1 VPKEDL
7 IKYIEEAKSRGV
19 GDDVIRTTLIYAHW
33 TKEEISDAFKGY
45 DESRTLYDPNTISSG
60 TARVRSVNFT
70 NKGKAVA
77 GTIYKKSHATLVF
90 LLVVLVVVAGWVVW
104 RVIEENNILAPVRAL
119 PPQSFEEAGFAPDS
133 FVETEGE

>member
-1 VPKEDL
+1 MPKEDL

-19 GDDVIRTTLIYAHW
+19 SDDAIRTTLIYAHW

-70 NKGKAVA
+70 NKGRPVA
-77 GTIYKKSHATLVF
+77 GTIQKKSHTALVA
-90 LLVVLVVVAGWVVW
+90 LLILFIIAVGWIAW
-104 RVIEENNILAPVRAL
+104 RIMEANNILAPARAL
-119 PPQSFEEAGFAPDS
+119 PQQSLEDAGFAPDS